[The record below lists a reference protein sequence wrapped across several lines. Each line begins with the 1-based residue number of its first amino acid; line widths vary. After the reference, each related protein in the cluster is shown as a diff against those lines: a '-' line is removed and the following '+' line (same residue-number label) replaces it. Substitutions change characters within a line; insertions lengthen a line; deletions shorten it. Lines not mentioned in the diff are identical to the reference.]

1 MKCSISILGL
11 GYVGTISLGCLAVE
25 GHHIVGVDIDTAKL
39 DLIRKGVSPVIEEGA
54 QELMAEA
61 VGSGRV
67 EVTSDVSYA
76 IQKTD
81 MSFVCV
87 GTPAS
92 SNGSQDLTAIHRI
105 VAEIGEALK
114 QSTSYH
120 VVIIRSTVPPGTVEG
135 VVKTT
140 IESHSGKKCGEGFG
154 LCFQPEFL
162 REGSS
167 IKDYNNPPFTIVGGD
182 SERSVNKVRDV
193 FSHLPGEFISTSV
206 PAAEMLKYCCNV
218 FHALKITFANE
229 IGRISKALGVDPMEV
244 MDLVCRDKH
253 LNISPAYLK
262 PGFAFG
268 GSCLPK
274 DLQGLL
280 YLAKS
285 RDVDLPM
292 LAHVLPSNMVHIE
305 RAIDMVLSF
314 GKRSVGLLGLS
325 FKSGTDDLRDS
336 PLVVL
341 AERLIGKGM
350 KLKIFDP
357 EVNMAR
363 ISGANRRYIDT
374 AIPHISSLMVDRCEE
389 AVTGSEVIIVG
400 LADRE
405 IIDVLSS
412 TSTASHIVVDLVG
425 AKCKERITGTYHG
438 LCW

>member
-1 MKCSISILGL
+1 
-11 GYVGTISLGCLAVE
+11 
-25 GHHIVGVDIDTAKL
+25 
-39 DLIRKGVSPVIEEGA
+39 
-54 QELMAEA
+54 
-61 VGSGRV
+61 
-67 EVTSDVSYA
+67 
-76 IQKTD
+76 
-81 MSFVCV
+81 
-87 GTPAS
+87 
-92 SNGSQDLTAIHRI
+92 
-105 VAEIGEALK
+105 
-114 QSTSYH
+114 
-120 VVIIRSTVPPGTVEG
+120 
-135 VVKTT
+135 
-140 IESHSGKKCGEGFG
+140 
-154 LCFQPEFL
+154 
-162 REGSS
+162 
-167 IKDYNNPPFTIVGGD
+167 
-182 SERSVNKVRDV
+182 
-193 FSHLPGEFISTSV
+193 
-206 PAAEMLKYCCNV
+206 
-218 FHALKITFANE
+218 
-229 IGRISKALGVDPMEV
+229 
-244 MDLVCRDKH
+244 
-253 LNISPAYLK
+253 
-262 PGFAFG
+262 
-268 GSCLPK
+268 
-274 DLQGLL
+274 LL

-292 LAHVLPSNMVHIE
+292 LAHVLPSNAVHIE

-374 AIPHISSLMVDRCEE
+374 AIPHISSLMVDKCEE

-425 AKCKERITGTYHG
+425 AKCKERIAGTYHG